1 MDRYPALKFLV
12 TTNKVLAWLVA
23 GFWVLVGILALV
35 ALKLVGFFILLL
47 AILSAYLSWVFIRAW
62 GELIEVWV
70 RIEENTR
77 GL

>member
-1 MDRYPALKFLV
+1 MDKYPALKFLV
-12 TTNKVLAWLVA
+12 TANKVLAWLVA
-23 GFWVLVGILALV
+23 GFWVLVGIIALV

-62 GELIEVWV
+62 GELLEVWV